1 MRTYDI
7 VIIGTGP
14 AGLGAAFELLA
25 RRPDLSLLVL
35 DKNEYSSGGLRNDC
49 KMNFS
54 WPIGFPDCCWS
65 KEQAEAYLAR
75 VEAFLEP
82 RILEKRN
89 LSVYARRAEKIGV
102 SLLEIRQSHLG
113 TDGGLELIKRLVAR
127 LSGLGAEISLG
138 ERAISVDARARI
150 LRTEPVAGRSSARDA
165 EPPSANVAERSS
177 ARVAERSSATREIS
191 YRDLV
196 VAPGRGGFAFLQEIM
211 NEAGVG
217 FTDNAVDV
225 GVRIETRQERYP
237 IVADYYDPKFLFPK
251 KTRTFCTNSGAAH
264 VVQEK
269 YEEKDGSAWFS
280 VNGHAW
286 SVAGASGLAAGA
298 SGLAAARPAN
308 GLVNFAMLK
317 TVTLTEPLASG
328 QAYAR
333 MLGIQ
338 AALLGGGRPI
348 MQRVGD
354 FRLGKRSFRGRFSG
368 DLYDFEP
375 TLASATP
382 GDVSLCAPAKVMR
395 AIWNAM
401 KLLDT
406 IVPGLLHPST
416 IMYYPEIKL
425 YANRPVFIDDY
436 FMAAPGLYLV
446 GDGAGTSRGITAA
459 WASGL
464 RAADGI
470 LAAR

>member
-1 MRTYDI
+1 MDNFDI
-7 VIIGTGP
+7 VIIGSGP

-25 RRPDLSLLVL
+25 RRPDLTLLVL

-54 WPIGFPDCCWS
+54 WPIGFPDCCWT
-65 KEQAEAYLAR
+65 KKRAEEYLAR

-82 RILEKRN
+82 HIMEKQN
-89 LSVYARRAEKIGV
+89 FSTYAKRADKIGV

-113 TDGGLELIKRLVAR
+113 TDGGLELIKRLVGR
-127 LSGLGAEISLG
+127 LEGLGAEISLG
-138 ERAISVDARARI
+138 ECALSLDADR
-150 LRTEPVAGRSSARDA
+150 
-165 EPPSANVAERSS
+165 
-177 ARVAERSSATREIS
+177 RVLCTDRREIA

-196 VAPGRGGFAFLQEIM
+196 VAPGRGGFAFLQEFM
-211 NEAGVG
+211 TAAGVS

-225 GVRIETRQERYP
+225 GVRIETRREHYP

-269 YEEKDGSAWFS
+269 YEEKDGSAWYS

-286 SVAGASGLAAGA
+286 SDS
-298 SGLAAARPAN
+298 RPDN

-328 QAYAR
+328 QDYAR

-348 MQRVGD
+348 MQRIGD
-354 FRLGKRSFRGRFSG
+354 FRLGKRSFRDQFSG

-375 TLASATP
+375 TLPSATP
-382 GDVSLCAPAKVMR
+382 GDISLCAPAKVMR

-416 IMYYPEIKL
+416 VMYYPEIKL
-425 YANRPVFIDDY
+425 YANRPVFEDDY
-436 FMAAPGLYLV
+436 FRARSGLYLV

-470 LAAR
+470 LAGR

>member
-1 MRTYDI
+1 MVTFDV
-7 VIIGTGP
+7 VIIGSGP
-14 AGLGAAFELLA
+14 AGLGAAFELLSA
-25 RRPDLSLLVL
+25 RPGLSLLL
-35 DKNEYSSGGLRNDC
+35 IEKNQFSSGGLRNDC

-54 WPIGFPDCCWS
+54 WPIGFPDSSWT
-65 KEQAEAYLAR
+65 KEEAGAYLAR

-82 RILEKRN
+82 KIMEKRN
-89 LSVYARRAEKIGV
+89 LSTYAKRAEKIGV
-102 SLLEIRQSHLG
+102 TLLEIRQSHLG

-127 LSGLGAEISLG
+127 LEAMGAQISLG
-138 ERAISVDARARI
+138 EKVVGIDSDNRVI
-150 LRTEPVAGRSSARDA
+150 RTEGAREGDVGLGGGTSAQTSPERSAGR
-165 EPPSANVAERSS
+165 
-177 ARVAERSSATREIS
+177 REIA
-191 YRDLV
+191 YRDLI
-196 VAPGRGGFAFLQEIM
+196 VAPGRGGFAFLRDLMTQ
-211 NEAGVG
+211 AGIP
-217 FTDNAVDV
+217 FTDNAVDL
-225 GVRIETRQERYP
+225 GVRVETRIEHYP
-237 IVADYYDPKFLFPK
+237 IVKDYYDPKFLFPK

-269 YEEKDGSAWFS
+269 YEEPDGSAWYS

-286 SVAGASGLAAGA
+286 SDS
-298 SGLAAARPAN
+298 RPAN
-308 GLVNFAMLK
+308 GLANFAMLK

-328 QAYAR
+328 QDYAR

-348 MQRVGD
+348 MQRIGD
-354 FRLGKRSFRGRFSG
+354 FRLGKRSFKDHFYG

-375 TLASATP
+375 TLATATP
-382 GDVSLCAPAKVMR
+382 GDIGLCAPAKVMR
-395 AIWNAM
+395 ALWNAM

-425 YANRPVFIDDY
+425 YANRPVFIDDH
-436 FMAAPGLYLV
+436 FQAKEGLYLI

-470 LAAR
+470 LKSHRPPG

>member
-1 MRTYDI
+1 MDHYDI
-7 VIIGTGP
+7 VIIGSGP
-14 AGLGAAFELLA
+14 GGLGAAFEILD
-25 RRPDLSLLVL
+25 RRPDFSILLL

-54 WPIGFPDCCWS
+54 WPIGFPDCCWAQ
-65 KEQAEAYLAR
+65 KQAEAYLER
-75 VEAFLEP
+75 VEAFLKP
-82 RILEKRN
+82 SIMEKRN
-89 LSVYARRAEKIGV
+89 LSIYAKRAEKIGV

-127 LSGLGAEISLG
+127 LSSLGAEISLG
-138 ERAISVDARARI
+138 ERALTVDAA
-150 LRTEPVAGRSSARDA
+150 
-165 EPPSANVAERSS
+165 
-177 ARVAERSSATREIS
+177 ARVLKTDKREID
-191 YRDLV
+191 YRDLI
-196 VAPGRGGFAFLQEIM
+196 VAPGRGGFSFLQDVM
-211 NEAGVG
+211 TSAGVSY
-217 FTDNAVDV
+217 TDNAVDV
-225 GVRIETRQERYP
+225 GVRIETRREHYP
-237 IVADYYDPKFLFPK
+237 IVSDYYDPKFLFPK
-251 KTRTFCTNSGAAH
+251 KTRTFCTNSGAAQ

-269 YEEKDGSAWFS
+269 YEAESGSPWYS

-286 SVAGASGLAAGA
+286 SDS
-298 SGLAAARPAN
+298 RPPN

-328 QAYAR
+328 QDYAR

-338 AALLGGGRPI
+338 AALLGGGKPI

-354 FRLGKRSFRGRFSG
+354 FRLGKRSFRDSFSG

-375 TLASATP
+375 TLATATP
-382 GDVSLCAPAKVMR
+382 GDISLCAPAKVMR

-416 IMYYPEIKL
+416 VMYYPEIKL
-425 YANRPVFIDDY
+425 YANRPLFADDH
-436 FMAAPGLYLV
+436 FQCKPGLYLI

-470 LAAR
+470 LESRA

>member
-1 MRTYDI
+1 MDKFDV
-7 VIIGTGP
+7 VIIGSGP
-14 AGLGAAFELLA
+14 AGLGAAFGLLA
-25 RRPDLSLLVL
+25 TRPDLRLLVL

-54 WPIGFPDCCWS
+54 WPIGFPDCCWT
-65 KEQAEAYLAR
+65 KESAEAYLGR

-89 LSVYARRAEKIGV
+89 LATYARRAEKIGV

-127 LSGLGAEISLG
+127 LEGLGADISLG
-138 ERAISVDARARI
+138 ERALSLGSERRI
-150 LRTEPVAGRSSARDA
+150 VATDRRDIA
-165 EPPSANVAERSS
+165 
-177 ARVAERSSATREIS
+177 
-191 YRDLV
+191 YRDLI
-196 VAPGRGGFAFLQEIM
+196 VAPGRSGFSFLQELM
-211 NEAGVG
+211 TAVGVS

-225 GVRIETRQERYP
+225 GVRIETRREHYP
-237 IVADYYDPKFLFPK
+237 IVSDYYDPKFLFPK

-269 YEEKDGSAWFS
+269 YEEKDGSAWYS

-286 SVAGASGLAAGA
+286 SDS
-298 SGLAAARPAN
+298 RPAN

-328 QAYAR
+328 QDYAR

-354 FRLGKRSFRGRFSG
+354 FRLGKRSFREQFSG

-375 TLASATP
+375 TLPSATP
-382 GDVSLCAPAKVMR
+382 GDISLCAPAKVMR
-395 AIWNAM
+395 ALWNAM

-416 IMYYPEIKL
+416 VMYYPEIKL
-425 YANRPVFIDDY
+425 YANRPVFENEY
-436 FMAAPGLYLV
+436 FRAKAGLYLV

-464 RAADGI
+464 KAADGI
-470 LAAR
+470 LASL